1 MKVYVE
7 KNYDEVSKRAAEIVA
22 DQINKKKDSVLGLAT
37 GSSPIGL
44 YDILVDKY
52 NAGQLSFKDIT
63 TVNLDEYVG
72 LEGTNENSYRYFMN
86 QHLFSKVDINIANT
100 HVPNGIAEDG
110 KEECINY
117 EKMIDS
123 LGGVDMQVLG
133 LGENGHIGFNEP
145 GTSFDAT
152 THIVDLTESTIKAN
166 SRLFDNVDDVP
177 KQAYSMGIKTIMSAK
192 KIVLIVTGSQKAD
205 ALAKVLNGPVSTE
218 VPGSILQNHP
228 DVTVICDEAAA
239 TKH

>member
-7 KNYDEVSKRAAEIVA
+7 KNYNEVSKRAAEIVA

-86 QHLFSKVDINIANT
+86 QHLFSKLDINIANT

-110 KEECINY
+110 KEECSNY

-239 TKH
+239 TKL